1 MTTSPGPA
9 GVEKSVDRV
18 VIEKPDRI
26 SISGGPNV
34 VAIGSIGY
42 FRVQPGWAVARHVG
56 ESTNFTNDMLMP
68 LRILDRTTAV
78 VRRGD
83 IYVVPTEE
91 ASRLLISTRSSEF
104 QNPVGV
110 ALSATVQ
117 AGLLKSMTLR
127 IDSGSPLTVV
137 TTTVSRVG
145 TSPNVNAPPQS
156 QIVPGGQ

>member
-1 MTTSPGPA
+1 MTTSSGSPRVG
-9 GVEKSVDRV
+9 KSVDRV

-26 SISGGPNV
+26 LISGGPNV
-34 VAIGSIGY
+34 VAIGSTGY
-42 FRVQPGWAVARHVG
+42 FKVQPGWTVVRHVG
-56 ESTNFTNDMLMP
+56 ESTNFTNDMLMF
-68 LRILDRTTAV
+68 LHILDRTTTV

-83 IYVVPTEE
+83 TYVVPTEE
-91 ASRLLISTRSSEF
+91 ASRLLVSTRSSQF

-156 QIVPGGQ
+156 QIVPGGR